1 MKKVCL
7 IIMTM
12 LVSLQIRAQ
21 SEVAKELQAD
31 ANRAAGLHYARP
43 IGKMPKDTP
52 APEGK
57 KPFYINH
64 YGCPGSYYRETTAL
78 YEEPYQVFAKADSL
92 GKLTKLGHEVKHY
105 GRHGSRYISSRK
117 GFDIPYKMITHAG
130 SVNELT
136 PTGQRVL
143 EEMKLVMDDT
153 EGRWGELT
161 GYGKEQCRAIARRM
175 IERFPEVLGGDAQVS
190 SVSTIVPRCIESM
203 GAAMMEMKQVNP
215 RLRITMESSKRYQWY
230 MNHQD
235 RELRRGYM
243 TPEARKAYDAYIAS
257 RMGNSRLMELI
268 FKNPDIVKEIV
279 KENDF
284 NYYLMKMGLFQQNTH
299 LWLNTYLQDLFQID
313 ELYRMWQIDNALW
326 YIQHGACKLNGGRQ
340 PYSQRFLLRQLIAD
354 ADSCIRLD
362 KPTAQLRFGHETV
375 LLPLVCLIGINGY
388 DLETDN
394 LDELEE
400 RGWWCSSIFP
410 MASNLQFIFY
420 RSSTKDQDILFKVLL
435 NEQEATLPIPTDYAP
450 YYKWAE
456 FRRYCLDKLSKY
468 NKE

>member
-1 MKKVCL
+1 MTPRYPISKFSVISILLFYLFTFLPSRAQTVRDL
-7 IIMTM
+7 IIQKH
-12 LVSLQIRAQ
+12 S
-21 SEVAKELQAD
+21 
-31 ANRAAGLHYARP
+31 YASCNYDTYP
-43 IGKMPKDTP
+43 DSVPNNLSPSPQGKQ
-52 APEGK
+52 
-57 KPFYINH
+57 PFYI
-64 YGCPGSYYRETTAL
+64 S
-78 YEEPYQVFAKADSL
+78 
-92 GKLTKLGHEVKHY
+92 HY
-105 GRHGSRYISSRK
+105 GRHGSRYISSRT
-117 GFDIPYKMITHAG
+117 GYDTPFRMMAHAD

-136 PTGQRVL
+136 PVGERVL
-143 EEMKLVMDDT
+143 DEMKLIMADT
-153 EGRWGELT
+153 ESRWGELT
-161 GYGKEQCRAIARRM
+161 SYGRKQHREIARRM
-175 IERFPEVLGGDAQVS
+175 VERFPEVFSGDARVS
-190 SVSTIVPRCIESM
+190 CVSTVVPRCIASM
-203 GAAMMEMKQVNP
+203 GVAMMQMKQMNP
-215 RLRITMESSKRYQWY
+215 ALRITMVASQRNQWY

-235 RELRRGYM
+235 RKLRRGYM
-243 TPEARKAYDAYIAS
+243 TPEAQQAYDAYTAS

-279 KENDF
+279 DEEFF

-420 RSSTKDQDILFKVLL
+420 RSSPRDQDILFKVLL

-450 YYKWAE
+450 YYRWAD
-456 FRRYCLDKLSKY
+456 FRQYCLDKLSKY
-468 NKE
+468 TQE